1 MRIGNPHGQAP
12 ATTSE
17 HLAPEDLLANT
28 GLWRRLLTIALI
40 GVVAAPIVPPRDIA
54 IWLALYL
61 PVTLVEILTLIR
73 RGYIGRD
80 AVSLFVTFA
89 ISALHAL
96 AAAALIQHGD
106 GGPRLFAVALIGFSA
121 VNILL
126 RLYTWPKLF
135 LAAMAPNALVLLW
148 VSWGIFARDVA
159 AGDWLKAM
167 TPPAILLIYA
177 LLLVPTRRRLADA
190 WSRLQA
196 AKTKAEA
203 ASLAKSDFL
212 ATMSH
217 EIRTPLNGILGMAQ
231 ALQRADLPAEQKA
244 QLRVIRQSGEG
255 LLSLLND
262 ALDFSRIEA
271 GALELEVTEFD
282 MEHLTR
288 GAVATF
294 TPLAERK
301 GLTFEFSIDEAAK
314 GVFRGDTVRIR
325 QVLYNLAANAV
336 KFTETG
342 GIAVGVSY
350 ADGQLKLDV
359 ADSGIGIAPD
369 RIGGLFEQFVQGDA
383 SATRR
388 HGGAGLGLA
397 ICRSLCELMGGAVSV
412 SSVEGR
418 GSLFTASLP
427 MARVAAPALIVG
439 PAPAPAEQAE
449 TAPIRILAAEDNA
462 VNQLVLKTLLSQAG
476 LEPTLVENGA
486 EAIEAWQSGR
496 WDVILMDIQMPVMD
510 GVTATRQI
518 RAFEAANGRAKTP
531 IIAVTANAMSHQVTE
546 YAAAG
551 MDAVVPKPLDAAA
564 LFNAIERALDAT
576 QDRPAVAAA

>member
-1 MRIGNPHGQAP
+1 MRIGIPHSQAP

-17 HLAPEDLLANT
+17 NLAPEDLLANT
-28 GLWRRLLTIALI
+28 GLWRRLITLVLI

-54 IWLALYL
+54 IWLAFYL
-61 PVTLVEILTLIR
+61 PVTLVEILTLTR

-96 AAAALIQHGD
+96 AAASLIQHGD

-126 RLYTWPKLF
+126 RLYASPRLF
-135 LAAMAPNALVLLW
+135 LAAMAPNAFVMIW
-148 VSWGIFARDVA
+148 VSWGIFARSLA
-159 AGDWLKAM
+159 AGDWLKSLTA
-167 TPPAILLIYA
+167 PAILLVYA

-190 WSRLQA
+190 WGRLQT
-196 AKTKAEA
+196 AKTRAEA
-203 ASLAKSDFL
+203 ASCAKSDFL

-217 EIRTPLNGILGMAQ
+217 EIRTPLNGILGMTQ
-231 ALQRADLPAEQKA
+231 ALQRADLPPEQKA

-271 GALELEVTEFD
+271 GALELELGEFD

-325 QVLYNLAANAV
+325 QILYNLTANAV

-342 GIAVGVSY
+342 GIAIGVSY
-350 ADGQLKLDV
+350 AEGLLKLEI

-397 ICRSLCELMGGAVSV
+397 ICRSLCELMGGTVSV

-418 GSLFTASLP
+418 GSLFTVSLP
-427 MARVAAPALIVG
+427 MARIAAPTPIVVAE
-439 PAPAPAEQAE
+439 PVPAEEPQA
-449 TAPIRILAAEDNA
+449 APIRILAAEDNA
-462 VNQLVLKTLLSQAG
+462 VNQLVLKTLLSQVG
-476 LEPTLVENGA
+476 LEPTVVENGA
-486 EAIEAWQSGR
+486 EAIEAWKSGR

-518 RAFEAANGRAKTP
+518 RAFEAANDRAKTP
-531 IIAVTANAMSHQVTE
+531 IIAVTANAMSHQITE

-564 LFNAIERALDAT
+564 LFDAIERALDTT
-576 QDRPAVAAA
+576 QDQPAAAAA